1 MAINVNE
8 LYKFVQFVA
17 NKEQSGFI
25 KPSEFNL
32 AVDRAQMQFFM
43 ERYGNPAEYQPGRPI
58 PRVAYNQTQKVSD
71 DLRIFIRRQA
81 IPVDTNGIMLY
92 PEDYLHFS
100 SATYNFIEQPVTTE
114 VPDDN
119 CDDCPQGM
127 TTTVTVGEIKNHTIS
142 VRPVDDSELT
152 NILGSSI
159 VAPDEKHPVLT
170 FYQEGVQYHPKNL
183 GAVNFVYFRRPR
195 KPEWSFTT
203 TAQGRPVYD
212 RANSIDLEWPEQVF
226 NEIAIRILSFVG
238 VNLREGELTQYSEG
252 KRQTGI

>member
-1 MAINVNE
+1 MAISVNE
-8 LYKFVQFVA
+8 LYRFVQFVA

-71 DLRIFIRRQA
+71 DLRKFIKRSA
-81 IPVDTNGIMLY
+81 IPVDVNGIMQY

-100 SATYNFIEQPVTTE
+100 SATYHFVEQPVSTE
-114 VPDDN
+114 TPDDN
-119 CDDCPQGM
+119 CDDCPGSG
-127 TTTVTVGEIKNHTIS
+127 TSTVTIGEITNHTVT
-142 VRPVDDSELT
+142 VRPVDDSELSY
-152 NILGSSI
+152 LLQSSI
-159 VAPDEKHPVLT
+159 VRPDEKNPVLT

-183 GAVNFVYFRRPR
+183 GAVDFVYLRRPI
-195 KPEWSFTT
+195 KPEWSFNLNSN
-203 TAQGRPVYD
+203 GRPEYD
-212 RANSIDLEWPEQVF
+212 PVSSVDLEWPEQVF
-226 NEIAIRILSFVG
+226 NEIAVRILSFVG